1 MKNKLSY
8 YWDALRTSFWFV
20 PAVMALAAVALAFGA
35 VALDRAIK
43 DQIESEW
50 GWTYTGGPQGARRC
64 WPPSPD
70 R

>member
-1 MKNKLSY
+1 MKNKLSF

-20 PAVMALAAVALAFGA
+20 PGVMALLAVGLAFGT

-43 DQIESEW
+43 DSIEAAW
-50 GWTYTGGPQGARRC
+50 GWTYTGGPQGRGRC
-64 WPPSPD
+64 WPPSPA